1 MLQDPFGRTFHYL
14 RLSVTDACN
23 YRCLYCLP
31 DGYSRRQGEPAPLSE
46 DELVRLV
53 RGFAGLGVW
62 KYRLTGGEPTLRR
75 DFLALTARI
84 AAVNGVE
91 RVALTTNGY
100 KLREQASAYR
110 AAGIQALNV
119 SVNSLRP
126 ERYRQIT
133 GHDRLAAVLEGIEQA
148 LAAGFPLVKVNV
160 VLLKGLNDDE
170 VLDFVA
176 WAQRMPV
183 VVRFIELM
191 PTEGNRAVQG
201 RQLPVTT
208 VANLLVQE
216 GWFRRERSSDDGPA
230 VEFVH
235 PDAAGAIGYIAPYDK
250 HFCSACN
257 RLRVT
262 SQGLMRLCLFGEAGA
277 SLRPWLQA
285 DEQLLALTERIQL
298 LLGYKPA
305 AHRLQQGI
313 LGQTPSFSIM
323 GG

>member
-14 RLSVTDACN
+14 RLSVTDVCN
-23 YRCLYCLP
+23 YRCVYCLP
-31 DGYSRRQGEPAPLSE
+31 DGYQRPEGEALPLS
-46 DELVRLV
+46 DAELVRLV
-53 RGFAGLGVW
+53 RGFAALGVW
-62 KYRLTGGEPTLRR
+62 KFRLTGGEPTLRR
-75 DFLALTARI
+75 DFISLASQI
-84 AAVNGVE
+84 AQVPGVQ
-91 RVALTTNGY
+91 RLALTTNGY
-100 KLREQASAYR
+100 RLREQAEAFR
-110 AAGIQALNV
+110 QAGIHALNV
-119 SVNSLRP
+119 SVNSLKP

-133 GHDRLAAVLEGIEQA
+133 GHDRLSTVLTGIERA
-148 LAAGFPLVKVNV
+148 LAAGFPQVKVNV

-191 PTEGNRAVQG
+191 PTQGNSAVQE
-201 RQLPVTT
+201 RQLPVST
-208 VANLLVQE
+208 VARLLVQE
-216 GWFRRERSSDDGPA
+216 GWFKRERSSDDGPA

-235 PDAAGAIGYIAPYDK
+235 PDALGAIGYIAPYDK

-277 SLRPWLQA
+277 SLRPWLQE
-285 DEQLLALTERIQL
+285 DGQLGALMERISF

-305 AHRLQQGI
+305 AHRLPQGI

>member
-31 DGYSRRQGEPAPLSE
+31 NGYSRPKGETSPLSE

-53 RGFAGLGVW
+53 RGFAALGVW

-75 DFLALTARI
+75 DFLALTERI
-84 AAVNGVE
+84 AAVPGVQ

-100 KLREQASAYR
+100 KLREQAAAYR
-110 AAGIQALNV
+110 RAGIQALNV
-119 SVNSLRP
+119 SVNSLKP
-126 ERYRQIT
+126 ERYHQIT
-133 GHDRLAAVLEGIEQA
+133 GHDRLRYVLEGIEQA
-148 LAAGFPLVKVNV
+148 LDAGFPLVKVNV

-191 PTEGNRAVQG
+191 PTEGNTAVQG

-235 PDAAGAIGYIAPYDK
+235 PEAAGSIGYIAPYDK

-277 SLRPWLQA
+277 SLRPWLQS
-285 DEQLLALTERIQL
+285 DEQLPALTERIQY